1 MEGEL
6 LKVRRME
13 ELNEMIRDYLAAKD
27 TDFAIMINGDWGC
40 GKSYY
45 IRNDFQET
53 VTSVECPVRDETK
66 LISYWDKGN
75 EFTRSLLHK
84 IKARW
89 TKEKIIYDEKKYYP
103 FYISLYGVSSVED
116 FNARVTDE
124 FFGLIGKGGNMLSA
138 FLDGKFNVRLPFS
151 SWKLIP
157 HNAVLVFDDLERI
170 CLDKISPIEVLGL
183 INSFAE
189 HRHLKVVI
197 VCNEEAFRQKAEDGS
212 VQLQLDD
219 EYRQYKE
226 KTIRFTYT
234 CKADIPTVY
243 NLFVKNC
250 TGDYQ
255 TYLEE
260 ETERILDLF
269 NKGGKGNLRTLK
281 FFVDT
286 YEKIYEI
293 ASQFVSEKYCYKIYD
308 KLLISTLIYEM
319 EYKDGVS
326 KEDLLKLHQPIEP
339 QLDDLLEEQDSPE
352 PVGGYNEN
360 EKVPTYDITKIRDKY
375 SPYYEEMVQVPWLV
389 NYIASGALSEW
400 DVKNFVEKQ
409 EEEIM
414 RLETSPAMQAVEKL
428 KRLNEIDDEE
438 VQPTINQIW
447 QYIAENQYS
456 IKELLDIYE
465 MFIGYSTDG
474 ISIVKLTSDKD
485 ALFKEAIAKNDNLDG
500 LEQKLHAKMYGPGYG
515 TEIDSLI
522 ARYNKLIV
530 HARKAAIQ
538 INKGEYEFA
547 VEMFLKTIEDADRAV
562 EGVAEYKY
570 GDKSDLSLHGADWN
584 RVYKAIISQPNPKA
598 CMIIECVNHLI
609 RTETIRWSKRE
620 FYALQEF
627 NKALK
632 EFIENN
638 PTLPRTM
645 FIKELIQV
653 ISNFLKKYDV

>member
-1 MEGEL
+1 
-6 LKVRRME
+6 ME
-13 ELNEMIRDYLAAKD
+13 ELNEMIKDYLAAKD
-27 TDFAIMINGDWGC
+27 TDYAIMINGDWGC

-45 IRNDFQET
+45 IRNDFQDA
-53 VTSVECPVRDETK
+53 VTSVECPARDERK
-66 LISYWDKGN
+66 LVSFWDKTNGY
-75 EFTRSLLHK
+75 TRESWHK
-84 IKARW
+84 LKAKMKW
-89 TKEKIIYDEKKYYP
+89 TQDKINYEEKKYYP

-151 SWKLIP
+151 SGKLIP

-339 QLDDLLEEQDSPE
+339 QLDDLLEEQNPLEQKEEIED
-352 PVGGYNEN
+352 
-360 EKVPTYDITKIRDKY
+360 EKAAAYDADKIKKKY
-375 SPYYEEMVQVPWLV
+375 SPYYDEMVQVPWLV
-389 NYIASGALSEW
+389 SYIASGALSEW

-447 QYIAENQYS
+447 QYITENKYS
-456 IKELLDIYE
+456 IKELLNIYV
-465 MFIGYSTDG
+465 MFIRYATDG
-474 ISIVKLTSDKD
+474 VSIVKLTSDKD
-485 ALFKEAIAKNDNLDG
+485 ALFKEAIAKSGNLDG
-500 LEQKLHAKMYGPGYG
+500 LEQELHSKMYGPGYG
-515 TEIDSLI
+515 TEADSYI
-522 ARYNKLIV
+522 ARYNQLVV
-530 HARKAAIQ
+530 HARKTAIQ
-538 INKGEYEFA
+538 INKGEYEYA
-547 VEMFLKTIEDADRAV
+547 VEMFLKTIEDEDKAV

-570 GDKSDLSLHGADWN
+570 GDKSDLSLHGADWD
-584 RVYKAIISQPNPKA
+584 RVYRAIISQPNPKA
-598 CMIIECVNHLI
+598 CMIIECVNYLI
-609 RTETIRWSKRE
+609 GAETIRWSKRE

-638 PTLPRTM
+638 PDLPRTM
-645 FIKELIQV
+645 FLRETIKLI
-653 ISNFLKKYDV
+653 SDFLKKYDM

>member
-1 MEGEL
+1 
-6 LKVRRME
+6 ME

-27 TDFAIMINGDWGC
+27 TDYAIMINGDWGC

-45 IRNDFQET
+45 IRNDFQEV
-53 VTSVECPVRDETK
+53 VTSVDCPARDEK
-66 LISYWDKGN
+66 RLISYWDKSN
-75 EFTRSLLHK
+75 EFTRSLWHK
-84 IKARW
+84 VKAKW

-138 FLDGKFNVRLPFS
+138 FLDGQFNVRLPFS
-151 SWKLIP
+151 SGKLIP

-234 CKADIPTVY
+234 CKADIPAVY
-243 NLFVKNC
+243 NLFVDKSK
-250 TGDYQ
+250 GAYQ

-260 ETERILDLF
+260 ETEKILELF

-281 FFVDT
+281 FFIDT

-326 KEDLLKLHQPIEP
+326 KENLLKLHQPIEL
-339 QLDDLLEEQDSPE
+339 QLDDILEDQNPLDPKEIE
-352 PVGGYNEN
+352 E
-360 EKVPTYDITKIRDKY
+360 EKAPAYDVNKIREKY

-389 NYIASGALSEW
+389 DYLASGALSEW
-400 DVKNFVEKQ
+400 DVKGFVEKQ

-447 QYIAENQYS
+447 QYIAENQYT

-465 MFIGYSTDG
+465 MFIAYATDG
-474 ISIVKLTSDKD
+474 VSIVKLTSDKD
-485 ALFKEAIAKNDNLDG
+485 VLFKEAIAKNDNLEG

-515 TEIDSLI
+515 PEADNYIT
-522 ARYNKLIV
+522 RYNQLVV
-530 HARKAAIQ
+530 HARKIAIQ
-538 INKGEYEFA
+538 INKGEYESA
-547 VEMFLKTIEDADRAV
+547 IEMFLRTIEDEDKAV

-584 RVYKAIISQPNPKA
+584 RVYKAIISQPNPKT

-609 RTETIRWSKRE
+609 GADTIRWNKRE
-620 FYALQEF
+620 FHALQEF
-627 NKALK
+627 NKALNG
-632 EFIENN
+632 FIENN
-638 PTLPRTM
+638 PALPRTM
-645 FIKELIQV
+645 FLKETIQV

>member
-1 MEGEL
+1 
-6 LKVRRME
+6 ME
-13 ELNEMIRDYLAAKD
+13 ELNEMIKDYLAARD

-45 IRNDFQET
+45 IRNEFQEV

-75 EFTRSLLHK
+75 EFTRSLWHK

-89 TKEKIIYDEKKYYP
+89 TKEKITYDEKKYYP

-151 SWKLIP
+151 SGKLIP

-234 CKADIPTVY
+234 CKADIPAIL
-243 NLFVKNC
+243 NLFVEKC
-250 TGDYQ
+250 TGVYQ

-286 YEKIYEI
+286 YEKIYEF
-293 ASQFVSEKYCYKIYD
+293 ASQFVSERYCYQIYN
-308 KLLISTLIYEM
+308 KLLISTLICEM

-326 KEDLLKLHQPIEP
+326 KEDLLKLHQPIELH
-339 QLDDLLEEQDSPE
+339 LDDLLEDQNPPALE
-352 PVGGYNEN
+352 GAYNEN
-360 EKVPTYDITKIRDKY
+360 EKATAYDADKIKEKY
-375 SPYYEEMVQVPWLV
+375 SPYYDEMVRAPWLV
-389 NYIASGALSEW
+389 DYIASGALSEW
-400 DVKNFVEKQ
+400 DIKQFVKEQ
-409 EEEIM
+409 EEECM

-447 QYIAENQYS
+447 QYIAENKYS
-456 IKELLDIYE
+456 IKELLNIYV
-465 MFIGYSTDG
+465 MFIRYATDG
-474 ISIVKLTSDKD
+474 VSIVKLTSDKD
-485 ALFKEAIAKNDNLDG
+485 ALFKEAIAKSGNLEG
-500 LEQKLHAKMYGPGYG
+500 LEQELHSKMYGPGYG
-515 TEIDSLI
+515 TEADSYI
-522 ARYNKLIV
+522 ARYNQLVV
-530 HARKAAIQ
+530 HARKTAIQ
-538 INKGEYEFA
+538 INKGEYEYA
-547 VEMFLKTIEDADRAV
+547 VEMFLKTIEDEDKAV

-570 GDKSDLSLHGADWN
+570 GDKSDLSLHGADLD
-584 RVYKAIISQPNPKA
+584 RVYRAIISQPNPKA
-598 CMIIECVNHLI
+598 CMIIECVNYLI
-609 RTETIRWSKRE
+609 GAETIRWSKQE
-620 FYALQEF
+620 FHALQEF

-632 EFIENN
+632 GFVENN
-638 PTLPRTM
+638 PDLPRTM
-645 FIKELIQV
+645 FLRETIKL
-653 ISNFLKKYDV
+653 ISNFLKKYDM